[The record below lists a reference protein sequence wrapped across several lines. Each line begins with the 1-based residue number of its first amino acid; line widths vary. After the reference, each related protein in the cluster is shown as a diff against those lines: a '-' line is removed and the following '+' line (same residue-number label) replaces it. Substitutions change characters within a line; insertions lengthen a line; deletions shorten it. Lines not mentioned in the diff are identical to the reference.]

1 MQFYQI
7 PTYDFSKFYKD
18 SFTRFPQLFSALQ
31 SHYLELT
38 AHFLTV
44 THTFPYNSSVFS
56 LFHIIFLSLLVK
68 FLRVPASNS
77 PVFSFWF

>member
-44 THTFPYNSSVFS
+44 THTFPYNSSAIFTFSYYFLVF
-56 LFHIIFLSLLVK
+56 IG
-68 FLRVPASNS
+68 
-77 PVFSFWF
+77 